1 MAHPEM
7 VKDFLDVCESINE
20 LAPRKE
26 EFINCLEDWG
36 NKSRE
41 EIEEEINTVFWLA
54 EEAEKLPVRMLPNG
68 AISSAAGELNR
79 IKNSFDQV
87 DRTAD
92 SDKSKQP
99 PDRMDW
105 EFSRAVDSAMSTLG
119 TWFPLLALRSGN
131 IDNLAARTKKL
142 NAEADELLRNAQRQ
156 AEAELQEIE
165 EIKQAAREA
174 AGAAGAAEFTRE
186 FRDEADEARIRAWW
200 WLGAAA
206 VLAMAA
212 LTMPVLIIFGKFG
225 SLPTDVWEAAYMTG
239 WRVIAIA
246 VLFYAATWAG
256 RIALANMNLASVN
269 KHRGMSLQ
277 TLQAF
282 HRFADDP
289 AAKDA
294 VVLEAARAVYE
305 NVPTGYIARQPAQQ
319 GGGART
325 LELIKSAN
333 RGSSESGS

>member
-1 MAHPEM
+1 MADPQVVEN
-7 VKDFLDVCESINE
+7 FLGVCTSINE

-26 EFINCLEDWG
+26 EFINLLGEWG
-36 NKSRE
+36 DKPRE
-41 EIEEEINTVFWLA
+41 EIEEELSTAFWLA
-54 EEAEKLPVRMLPNG
+54 EEVVKLPVNMMPNRTLSNIARDLNG
-68 AISSAAGELNR
+68 IKICLDRVDHTAG
-79 IKNSFDQV
+79 
-87 DRTAD
+87 
-92 SDKSKQP
+92 SDKPKQSP
-99 PDRMDW
+99 ARMDW
-105 EFSRAVDSAMSTLG
+105 EFSNAVEMAMSTLG
-119 TWFPLLALRSGN
+119 TWLPLLALRSGN
-131 IDNLAARTKKL
+131 IENLAARTKKL
-142 NAEADELLRNAQRQ
+142 NAEATAVLRDAQRQ
-156 AEAELQEIE
+156 ARNELQEIE

-186 FRDEADEARIRAWW
+186 FRDEAGEARIRAGR
-200 WLGAAA
+200 WLVVTA
-206 VLAMAA
+206 VLAIAA
-212 LTMPVLIIFGKFG
+212 LTMPLLIIFGKFG
-225 SLPTDVWEAAYMTG
+225 SLPTDVWGAVYMTG
-239 WRVIAIA
+239 GRVIAIA

-319 GGGART
+319 GGGGRT
-325 LELIKSAN
+325 LELIKNAN
-333 RGSSESGS
+333 RGSPESGG

>member
-1 MAHPEM
+1 MANPEV
-7 VKDFLDVCESINE
+7 VKNFLDVCESING
-20 LAPRKE
+20 LASGKMV
-26 EFINCLEDWG
+26 FIDRLGGSAD
-36 NKSRE
+36 KPRE
-41 EIEEEINTVFWLA
+41 EVEEEINTVFWLA
-54 EEAEKLPVRMLPNG
+54 EEATRLPMHMLSNG
-68 AISSAAGELNR
+68 AISSAAHDLNR
-79 IKNSFDQV
+79 IKMYFDQIAPSGLSMTV
-87 DRTAD
+87 PAE
-92 SDKSKQP
+92 
-99 PDRMDW
+99 MDW

-119 TWFPLLALRSGN
+119 TWLPLLALRSGN
-131 IDNLAARTKKL
+131 IENLAARTKKL
-142 NAEADELLRNAQRQ
+142 NAEATALLQDAQRQ
-156 AEAELQEIE
+156 ATVELQEIE
-165 EIKQAAREA
+165 KIKQAAREA
-174 AGAAGAAEFTRE
+174 AGEAGAAEFTRE
-186 FRDEADEARIRAWW
+186 FRDEAREAGIRAWC

-206 VLAMAA
+206 VLAIAA

-225 SLPTDVWEAAYMTG
+225 SLPTDAWGAAYMTG

-256 RIALANMNLASVN
+256 RIVLANLNLASVN

-319 GGGART
+319 GGGRT
-325 LELIKSAN
+325 LELIKNAN
-333 RGSSESGS
+333 RGSPESGG